1 MMAINKWGQNY
12 FFLMHRRYIILV
24 VIVVILVV
32 AVQRILPAGIF
43 GENVPLN
50 IPSNIRNKIILLFSK
65 APGERI
71 KAAKALG
78 AMGQRSYP
86 AVPYLIEL
94 LDDQARAENLFDKEY
109 NVFNPLGPAGTF
121 VCSQVIDALVRIG
134 SPAVDPLIAAFYK
147 SQRPYQR
154 QNALFALKR
163 INDFRILDFLINVL
177 FKESDANLR
186 MWAAQGLGDS
196 LQQAAIAPLLVSL
209 EKEQDMQVLGY
220 IITSLG
226 KLRAQQAIDPLIE
239 TLKDKKLS
247 IWSYVALYEITGQR
261 FGEDYQQWRQNEKVM
276 K

>member
-1 MMAINKWGQNY
+1 M
-12 FFLMHRRYIILV
+12 ILV
-24 VIVVILVV
+24 A
-32 AVQRILPAGIF
+32 AVQRILPAGNF
-43 GENVPLN
+43 GKNVPLN
-50 IPSNIRNKIILLFSK
+50 IPSDIRIKIIQLLSK

-78 AMGQRSYP
+78 AMGQRSYL

-94 LDDQARAENLFDKEY
+94 LDDRAKAENLFDKAY
-109 NVFNPLGPAGTF
+109 NTINPLGPAGTF

-134 SPAVDPLIAAFYK
+134 SPAVEPLIAAFYK

-154 QNALFALKR
+154 QNALYALKR
-163 INDFRILDFLINVL
+163 INDFRILNFLINVL
-177 FKESDANLR
+177 FKESDSNLR

-209 EKEQDMQVLGY
+209 EKEQDVQVLAY
-220 IITSLG
+220 VMMSLG

-247 IWSYVALYEITGQR
+247 IWSHVALYEITGQR
-261 FGEDYQQWRQNEKVM
+261 FGEDYQQWKKWRENEENIHERSL
-276 K
+276 